1 MKLSKKTNTRKN
13 QFFLDLTSHFHH
25 HKDIFA
31 RLSFKI
37 KSGSWFRLRRR
48 EIMNKL
54 STKTDQYE
62 NNGEPLF
69 RAFEAFLLLSLVL
82 GFPWFFS
89 RQEERKKE
97 RWQQVQ
103 KSLIGCLATMTM
115 TIWRCWRG
123 SRTRTRRSRS

>member
-1 MKLSKKTNTRKN
+1 MKLSKKRTQEKK

-25 HKDIFA
+25 HEDIFA

-37 KSGSWFRLRRR
+37 KSGSWFRLRKR

-103 KSLIGCLATMTM
+103 KSLIGCLAKI
-115 TIWRCWRG
+115 TIPSCRG
-123 SRTRTRRSRS
+123 CRG